1 TYSILIDQNLPTE
14 FVVGS
19 EEVDFKEYFIIIDS
33 KGTTI
38 TVTDEMID
46 RSSVDFNTVGDYTVT
61 LNFKGNEKSL
71 KIKIKEQHVISY
83 TITIDDTLPLEFNV
97 GTTDVDFRRYFI
109 IEDSNGNLIEVT
121 FDMIDVNN
129 VNFDQAGTYI

>member
-1 TYSILIDQNLPTE
+1 MKKFIKIVLVFLLTLFITGCNNNEITYSILIDQNLPTE

-61 LNFKGNEKSL
+61 LNFKGNEKLL

-83 TITIDDTLPLEFNV
+83 TITIDDTLP
-97 GTTDVDFRRYFI
+97 
-109 IEDSNGNLIEVT
+109 
-121 FDMIDVNN
+121 
-129 VNFDQAGTYI
+129 